1 MSNVNDFVIENG
13 VLVKYKGKGDEVVVP
28 DGVTKIDAKVF
39 RKKSKITSV
48 VVPEGVREIGD
59 FAFQEC
65 TKLERVLLPQSLEM
79 VRKGAFDYCR
89 SLTELIFPQGT
100 QFENPDFTVNYSVR
114 LQHVEFPV
122 TMHFTPLPGCEEDLL
137 DLEGCSGLSDLVCPG
152 VSMDLVAPKRKLA
165 AIQGY
170 ICHTEKFTDSEVNQ
184 SYNAYLF
191 KQKKNLLPLIWQ
203 FDAVHILKILADNGK
218 LTVKTLDAEYLEPAT
233 QAKAINCVSFLLDWK
248 NANTTGA
255 KTRKTTKSELDADPY
270 SAGEMKKIWSTK
282 KLEDGTLE
290 ITSYKGESLEVEI
303 PPHIGKN
310 PVTRIGELAFS
321 PYRTDTLVYQKP
333 YDRHK
338 VLKAIRSISIPEG
351 VASVAKC
358 AFAGCGALV
367 EINIPESV
375 TRIDEQAFE
384 KCTSLKRIVLP
395 AEVKSI
401 GYAMF
406 RKCEQLC
413 SVSLSAA
420 LEAIGEEAFSGCCSL
435 REISLPAELKSIGE
449 SAFAGCD
456 ALAGEDHL
464 VIVNQTVQH
473 CHSDAENVVIPDG
486 VTGIGRAAFDN
497 CRKLKNLV
505 IPSSVTQFG
514 FFYGLDWD
522 YLFNACKKH
531 LTIYTQPNSRAA
543 EFAKTNRITVKY
555 IKDGELPFDGE

>member
-1 MSNVNDFVIENG
+1 MRNEKDFVIENG
-13 VLVKYKGKGDEVVVP
+13 VLVKYNGKGGEVVVP

-89 SLTELIFPQGT
+89 SLTELIFPQST
-100 QFENPDFTVNYSVR
+100 QFENPNFTVNCSVR

-165 AIQGY
+165 AIRGY

-191 KQKKNLLPLIWQ
+191 KQKKNLLPLIWR

-255 KTRKTTKSELDADPY
+255 KTRKTKKSELDADPY
-270 SAGEMKKIWSTK
+270 SAGEMKKSWSTK

-290 ITSYKGESLEVEI
+290 ITSYKGESLEVEV
-303 PPHIGKN
+303 PPRIGKT

-321 PYRTDTLVYQKP
+321 PYKTNTP
-333 YDRHK
+333 YGHYFAMMA
-338 VLKAIRSISIPEG
+338 VRSVTIPEG
-351 VASVAKC
+351 VVSIARA
-358 AFAGCGALV
+358 AFEGCRGLEQV
-367 EINIPESV
+367 CIPESV
-375 TRIDEQAFE
+375 TELGDHAFE
-384 KCTSLKRIVLP
+384 KCASLKQIALP
-395 AEVKSI
+395 AAVKRI
-401 GYAMF
+401 GYAVF

-413 SVSLSAA
+413 GASLSEE
-420 LEAIGEEAFSGCCSL
+420 LESIGVDAFSGCCSL